1 MEAQRNKTVESL
13 EPLDDLLV
21 TPEPEP
27 AFDDLAALAGW
38 VCGASVAA
46 IALRDR
52 GDPRLKAG
60 IGVPLNATDYLMK
73 LCTRALAAEKSL
85 VIADTRADSNSH
97 PPLRFFAGVPLVMQS
112 GRRAG
117 VLAVADAQPRALD
130 AVAEQRLLSVAG
142 QIIAHLEMRRLL
154 AELART
160 IGERHDLETA
170 LRASQERYRELFQ
183 NASDI
188 VYTHDLAEHFT
199 SINAA
204 GERIT
209 GYTSDEVLKMNFAE
223 LVAPEYLELARQ
235 MMAHKLAGEPP
246 RMYEV
251 EILAKDGHR
260 IALELSTRLVRHEGK
275 PLAIQGIARDVSE
288 RRRAQAELREAND
301 KLQMQ
306 VAEMEQH
313 TRETTVMN
321 EMGDLLQICLAPGEA
336 YDVIARTARDLFAH
350 YSGGLMILDA
360 HRNVVETVGRWGDS
374 LHGDESFTPEDCW
387 ALRRG
392 RAHRVESE
400 AVGPLCRHAGPNFRG
415 STLCVPMMAQG
426 EALGVMHLQG
436 AGGAPVGSLRM
447 PINSSVERLAVT
459 LADHV
464 SLALANLRLRETL
477 RNQSIRDP
485 LTGLFNRRYLEAS
498 LLREL
503 ARAARKQRPLGI
515 IMMDV
520 DHFKKF
526 NDTFGHQA
534 GDALLRE
541 LGAFLQRHT
550 RGDDIACRYGG
561 EEFTVILPE
570 APLEVSRQRA
580 EHMCEEVRTL
590 ASQGDPERAVTISFG
605 VAGFPEHG
613 VNAMDLLRA
622 ADRALYRAK
631 SAGRNRVMLADGLAA
646 PSQPWQ
652 ARQEQQEP
660 NQQGQDRQAQPL
672 ASREAQ
678 EPQKSQASQE
688 PEPAPQ
694 PQNSQEQQAPQAVEE
709 PRDSQEPQEPA

>member
-1 MEAQRNKTVESL
+1 
-13 EPLDDLLV
+13 
-21 TPEPEP
+21 
-27 AFDDLAALAGW
+27 
-38 VCGASVAA
+38 
-46 IALRDR
+46 
-52 GDPRLKAG
+52 
-60 IGVPLNATDYLMK
+60 
-73 LCTRALAAEKSL
+73 
-85 VIADTRADSNSH
+85 
-97 PPLRFFAGVPLVMQS
+97 
-112 GRRAG
+112 
-117 VLAVADAQPRALD
+117 
-130 AVAEQRLLSVAG
+130 
-142 QIIAHLEMRRLL
+142 
-154 AELART
+154 
-160 IGERHDLETA
+160 
-170 LRASQERYRELFQ
+170 
-183 NASDI
+183 
-188 VYTHDLAEHFT
+188 
-199 SINAA
+199 
-204 GERIT
+204 
-209 GYTSDEVLKMNFAE
+209 
-223 LVAPEYLELARQ
+223 
-235 MMAHKLAGEPP
+235 
-246 RMYEV
+246 
-251 EILAKDGHR
+251 
-260 IALELSTRLVRHEGK
+260 LELSTRLVRHDGK

-313 TRETTVMN
+313 TRETTMMN
-321 EMGDLLQICLAPGEA
+321 EMGDLLQICLAPREA
-336 YDVIARTARDLFAH
+336 YDVIARTARDLFGH

-360 HRNVVETVGRWGDS
+360 QRNVAEAVARWGDS
-374 LHGDESFTPEDCW
+374 LQGDESFAPEDCW

-400 AVGPLCRHAGPNFRG
+400 SVGPLCRHAGPNFRG

-459 LADHV
+459 LAEHV
-464 SLALANLRLRETL
+464 SLALANLGMRETL

-498 LLREL
+498 LLREVV
-503 ARAARKQRPLGI
+503 RAARKQRPLGV

-520 DHFKKF
+520 DNFKKF

-580 EHMCEEVRTL
+580 EHMCEEVRRL
-590 ASQGDPERAVTISFG
+590 ALQGDPERAVTISFG

-631 SAGRNRVMLADGLAA
+631 AAGRNRVMLADGLAA
-646 PSQPWQ
+646 PSQPPAELQ
-652 ARQEQQEP
+652 DQQEHP
-660 NQQGQDRQAQPL
+660 
-672 ASREAQ
+672 REAQ

-688 PEPAPQ
+688 PEPPPEPQ
-694 PQNSQEQQAPQAVEE
+694 PPQNSQEQQAPQAVEE
-709 PRDSQEPQEPA
+709 PRDSQEPPESA

>member
-1 MEAQRNKTVESL
+1 MEAQSNQAIESQEL
-13 EPLDDLLV
+13 LDDLLV
-21 TPEPEP
+21 APEPEP
-27 AFDDLAALAGW
+27 AFDDLAAVAAW
-38 VCGASVAA
+38 VCGASAAA

-52 GDPRLKAG
+52 GGPWLKAAV
-60 IGVPLNATDYLMK
+60 GVPSNATDYLLK
-73 LCTRALAAEKSL
+73 LCARALAAEKPL
-85 VIADTRADSNSH
+85 VIADARTDSNSH
-97 PPLRFFAGVPLVMQS
+97 PPLRFFAGVPLVMQY

-117 VLAVADAQPRALD
+117 VLAVADPHPRALD
-130 AVAEQRLLSVAG
+130 SAAEQRLVSVAG
-142 QIIAHLEMRRLL
+142 QILAHLEMRRIL
-154 AELART
+154 ADLART
-160 IGERHDLETA
+160 IGERHDLELA
-170 LRASQERYRELFQ
+170 LRASEERYRELFH

-209 GYTSDEVLKMNFAE
+209 GYTRDEFLKMNFAE
-223 LVAPEYLELARQ
+223 MIAPEYLELTRQ
-235 MMAHKLAGEPP
+235 MMTRKLAGEPP
-246 RMYEV
+246 RVYEV

-260 IALELSTRLVRHEGK
+260 IALELSTRLVRHDGT
-275 PLAIQGIARDVSE
+275 PIAIQGIARDVSE
-288 RRRAQAELREAND
+288 RRRTQAELREANE

-306 VAEMEQH
+306 IAEMEQH

-321 EMGDLLQICLAPGEA
+321 EMGDLLQICLAPREA
-336 YDVIARTARDLFAH
+336 YDVIARTARELFGH

-360 HRNVVETVGRWGDS
+360 QRNLVETVTRWGDS
-374 LHGDESFTPEDCW
+374 LQGDETFTPEDCW

-447 PINSSVERLAVT
+447 PINSSVERLSVS

-464 SLALANLRLRETL
+464 SLALANLKLRETL

-541 LGAFLQRHT
+541 LGGFLQRHT

-570 APLEVSRQRA
+570 ARLEVARQRA
-580 EHMCEEVRTL
+580 EHMRDEVRML
-590 ASQGDPERAVTISFG
+590 AAQGDPERAVTISFG
-605 VAGFPEHG
+605 VAAFPDHG

-631 SAGRNRVMLADGLAA
+631 AAGRNRVMLADGLAV
-646 PSQPWQ
+646 PSQSP
-652 ARQEQQEP
+652 
-660 NQQGQDRQAQPL
+660 
-672 ASREAQ
+672 Q
-678 EPQKSQASQE
+678 EPQA
-688 PEPAPQ
+688 PE
-694 PQNSQEQQAPQAVEE
+694 
-709 PRDSQEPQEPA
+709 